1 MRKPITDKIIDILMF
16 FVKKKKSI
24 PNKGASNH
32 HPDLLTS
39 CNLLTATA
47 KLGMTTPSIS
57 IINTIKKNFIEIVIK
72 INEIA

>member
-39 CNLLTATA
+39 CNLLTLT
-47 KLGMTTPSIS
+47 LIPGR
-57 IINTIKKNFIEIVIK
+57 NVKKKTRPGAPKE
-72 INEIA
+72 AQASP